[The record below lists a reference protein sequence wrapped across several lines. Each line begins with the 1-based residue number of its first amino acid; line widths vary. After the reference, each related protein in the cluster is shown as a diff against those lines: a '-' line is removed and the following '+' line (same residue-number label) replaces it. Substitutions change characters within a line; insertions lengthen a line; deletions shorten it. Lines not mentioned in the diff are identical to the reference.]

1 MTKAVITDYS
11 CSIFLK
17 LHNPAVIGDTQF
29 MPSSQPS
36 YTSRQIL
43 GWLAIFGSAA
53 SFYLATVIIRW
64 SSYSVEIEAP
74 YFVFARFLAG
84 FLVASITMLVIRQ
97 PFQPRSYHLLLG
109 RTIANTIAVFC
120 FYKAVEVGTLAE
132 ANILN
137 MTYPLFVTLF
147 SWFLIKE
154 QRDPFSFFIVAVAFV
169 GIWLIISPGD
179 MSIRFHTLW
188 GLGSG
193 FSAAFA
199 MIYLNI
205 SRRVHDSQTILL
217 FMFGCGA
224 LLIFLLF
231 RSSFFWPN
239 SVEFFF
245 LLSCSVAGVGG
256 QYLITFGFRYVTAV
270 EGSIM
275 SSSRILLAALLGPYV
290 VGEPSLTLFG
300 WLGAVLLFSAN
311 SGLAL
316 RRMKRRAVGI

>member
-1 MTKAVITDYS
+1 MST
-11 CSIFLK
+11 F
-17 LHNPAVIGDTQF
+17 
-29 MPSSQPS
+29 QPS
-36 YTSRQIL
+36 LSSRQLL

-64 SSYSVEIEAP
+64 SASYVEIAAP
-74 YFVFARFLAG
+74 YFVFARFFLG
-84 FLVASITMLVIRQ
+84 FLVVSSTMLVIRQ
-97 PFQPRSYHLLLG
+97 PFKPKRYHLLLG

-147 SWFLIKE
+147 SWFLIRE
-154 QRDPFSFFIVAVAFV
+154 QRDPFSFVIVAVAFV

-224 LLIFLLF
+224 LIIFILF
-231 RSSFFWPN
+231 RSAFFWPN
-239 SVEFFF
+239 LLEFFF
-245 LLSCSVAGVGG
+245 LFICSVAGVGG

-275 SSSRILLAALLGPYV
+275 SSSRILLAALLGPYI

-316 RRMKRRAVGI
+316 RRMKKKAAGI

>member
-1 MTKAVITDYS
+1 
-11 CSIFLK
+11 
-17 LHNPAVIGDTQF
+17 
-29 MPSSQPS
+29 MPPFQPS
-36 YTSRQIL
+36 FASRQIL
-43 GWLAIFGSAA
+43 GWLAIFCSAA

-64 SSYSVEIEAP
+64 SSFYVEIEAP
-74 YFVFARFLAG
+74 YFVFARFLTG
-84 FLVASITMLVIRQ
+84 FLVVSVTMLVIRQ
-97 PFQPRSYHLLLG
+97 PFQPKRYHLLFG
-109 RTIANTIAVFC
+109 RTVANTVAVFC

-147 SWFLIKE
+147 SWFLLKE
-154 QRDPFSFFIVAVAFV
+154 QRDPFSFILVALAFG

-179 MSIRFHTLW
+179 MAIKFHTLW

-199 MIYLNI
+199 MIYLNV

-224 LLIFLLF
+224 LIIFLLF
-231 RSSFFWPN
+231 HSTFFLPD
-239 SVEFFF
+239 SVELFF
-245 LLSCSVAGVGG
+245 LLTCSAAGVAG
-256 QYLITFGFRYVTAV
+256 QYFITYGFLYVTAV

-311 SGLAL
+311 SGLAF
-316 RRMKRRAVGI
+316 RRMQRKRITG

>member
-1 MTKAVITDYS
+1 MSSSK
-11 CSIFLK
+11 
-17 LHNPAVIGDTQF
+17 PAF
-29 MPSSQPS
+29 
-36 YTSRQIL
+36 TSRQLL

-64 SSYSVEIEAP
+64 SSFYVEIDAP
-74 YFVFARFLAG
+74 FYVFARFFTG
-84 FLVASITMLVIRQ
+84 FLVVSITMLIIRQ
-97 PFQPRSYHLLLG
+97 PFRPKRYHLLFG

-137 MTYPLFVTLF
+137 MTYPLFVMLF
-147 SWFLIKE
+147 SWFLFKE
-154 QRDPFSFFIVAVAFV
+154 QRDPFSIFIVIVAFV

-188 GLGSG
+188 GLASG

-199 MIYLNI
+199 MIYLNV
-205 SRRVHDSQTILL
+205 SRKVHDSQTILL
-217 FMFGCGA
+217 FMFGVGA
-224 LLIFLLF
+224 LLIFVLF

-239 SVEFFF
+239 LLELFF
-245 LLSCSVAGVGG
+245 LFICSVAGVGG

-275 SSSRILLAALLGPYV
+275 TSSRILLAALLGPFI
-290 VGEPSLTLFG
+290 VGEPSLTLLG
-300 WLGAVLLFSAN
+300 WLGALLLFSAN
-311 SGLAL
+311 SGLAF
-316 RRMKRRAVGI
+316 RRMKKKAVGI